1 MSNPFDLRFAMI
13 TEAKNLLVEEYHSQ
27 SEAVKTQY
35 FAEADAGLNPTYPEL
50 PKFPTFE
57 DIRALANEM
66 NQFVS
71 NK

>member
-13 TEAKNLLVEEYHSQ
+13 TEAKQLLVEEYHSQ
-27 SEAVKTQY
+27 VGYLQSQY
-35 FAEADAGLNPTYPEL
+35 HAQEEAGLNPTYPEM
-50 PKFPTFE
+50 PAFPTFE
-57 DIRALANEM
+57 EIQALANQM

>member
-13 TEAKNLLVEEYHSQ
+13 TEAKNLLTEEYHSQ
-27 SEAVKTQY
+27 VGYLQTQY
-35 FAEADAGLNPTYPEL
+35 HAQVEAGLNPSYPEM
-50 PKFPTFE
+50 PAFPTFAE
-57 DIRALANEM
+57 IQALANEM